1 MISKMKDNN
10 FLKGKVA
17 LITGAG
23 GGFGREMAK
32 TFAAEGAD
40 LVINDIEMEGLK
52 ETRDIILKE
61 NKVDILLAKADISN
75 SNEINNMAEKVFEH
89 FDNIFLLVN
98 NAGIDGGL
106 YSSLKAKEEIYDKVM
121 AVNVKGA
128 WNVTKAFFRRMKRQK
143 QFQPIRGKIINIASC
158 AGTDNGINPFI
169 GIYSASKAALIAFT
183 KLWALELGSSDITVN
198 AISPGVFLT
207 PIYNN
212 DPKLI
217 RQFLDSRKVKI
228 PIDRIGE
235 AQWVAD
241 LALFL
246 ASPTADYITG
256 QNIVLDGGMTISINK
271 L

>member
-1 MISKMKDNN
+1 MVENK

-32 TFAAEGAD
+32 SFAEQGAD
-40 LVINDIEMEGLK
+40 LVINDINMEGL
-52 ETRDIILKE
+52 EQTRDIILKDHNVE
-61 NKVDILLAKADISN
+61 ILLVKADIAN
-75 SNEINNMAEKVFEH
+75 SEEVNNMANKVSEKFNNV
-89 FDNIFLLVN
+89 FLLVN

-106 YSSLKAKEEIYDKVM
+106 YASLKAKEEIYDKVM

-128 WNVTKAFFRRMKRQK
+128 WNITKAFFKQMKRQK
-143 QFQPIRGKIINIASC
+143 QFEPIRGKIINIASC
-158 AGTDNGINPFI
+158 AGTDNGINPLI

-183 KLWALELGSSDITVN
+183 KLWALELGSSNITVN

-217 RQFLDSRKVKI
+217 RQFLDTRGVKI

-235 AQWVAD
+235 SKEVAD

-246 ASPTADYITG
+246 ASHAADYITG
-256 QNIVLDGGMTISINK
+256 QNLILDGGMTISINK
-271 L
+271 LK